1 MSVLRMNYVHA
12 RVTDLEDAKS
22 RHGSTMGLLLA
33 AGEPGGVYHR
43 GWDEWDHHSVGL
55 EYGWVGHVK
64 IGYKVPTAVTSSSTR
79 AEQSGA
85 GAVDERRGEP

>member
-33 AGEPGGVYHR
+33 AGEPGRVYYR

-55 EYGWVGHVK
+55 EDGGVGLVK
-64 IGYKVPTAVTSSSTR
+64 IGYKVADSSDLELYESRAVGCR
-79 AEQSGA
+79 CSG
-85 GAVDERRGEP
+85 